1 MRLSRLFATTLR
13 QPPSEAESISH
24 QLLLRAGY
32 IRPLAAGLFSLLPLG
47 QRVAARIEG
56 IIRDEIDG
64 IGGQE
69 MKMPVVHPAEL
80 WRESGRY
87 DAIGDELG
95 RFTDRNG
102 RDMVLA
108 MTHEEVVTD
117 LARREI
123 KSYRQLPQL
132 IYHFQTKWRDDP
144 RPRAGLIRVR
154 EFTMK
159 DSYSLDASWEGLAK
173 QYDAHFAAY
182 QRIYARC
189 ELPVVAVK
197 SDTGMMGGKEAHEFM
212 VLTPIGE
219 DTLIL
224 CDACGYTANRQV
236 ARLRK
241 AEAPAAEPL
250 PLEKV
255 ATPHT
260 PTIAALA
267 ELLAIAPSQTAKAV
281 FLVADLPDAKGVRE
295 QFVFVVIRGDMD
307 LNETKLGNA
316 LGSLLGAP
324 PLRLRPARE
333 DEIRATGAEPGYAS
347 PIGLKGVLVLVD
359 DAVPASPNLVAGANE
374 AGYHLRNTNYG
385 RDYAAALVTDLAAA
399 DAGCACPECGAPVKA
414 ERGVEVGNI
423 FKLGTRYSE
432 ALGATFLDSD
442 GQTKPIIMGSYGIG
456 VGRLMACVVER
467 HHDADGLIWPEA
479 IAPYRVHLVRLPG
492 GEEIADRVYADLQA
506 ASVEVL
512 FDDRDDRAGVKFK
525 DADLIGL
532 PIRVTLGERA
542 LKSGG
547 AEVKFRRTG
556 ESRIVPLDELVKI
569 VERGA

>member
-13 QPPSEAESISH
+13 QPPTEAESKSH

-32 IRPLAAGLFSLLPLG
+32 MRPLAAGLFSLLPLG
-47 QRVAARIEG
+47 QRVAAKVEA
-56 IIRDEIDG
+56 IIRSEIDA

-182 QRIYARC
+182 ERIYSRC

-224 CDACGYTANRQV
+224 CSACGYTANRQV

-241 AEAPAAEPL
+241 PTAP
-250 PLEKV
+250 
-255 ATPHT
+255 T
-260 PTIAALA
+260 
-267 ELLAIAPSQTAKAV
+267 
-281 FLVADLPDAKGVRE
+281 
-295 QFVFVVIRGDMD
+295 
-307 LNETKLGNA
+307 
-316 LGSLLGAP
+316 
-324 PLRLRPARE
+324 
-333 DEIRATGAEPGYAS
+333 
-347 PIGLKGVLVLVD
+347 
-359 DAVPASPNLVAGANE
+359 
-374 AGYHLRNTNYG
+374 
-385 RDYAAALVTDLAAA
+385 
-399 DAGCACPECGAPVKA
+399 
-414 ERGVEVGNI
+414 
-423 FKLGTRYSE
+423 
-432 ALGATFLDSD
+432 
-442 GQTKPIIMGSYGIG
+442 
-456 VGRLMACVVER
+456 
-467 HHDADGLIWPEA
+467 
-479 IAPYRVHLVRLPG
+479 
-492 GEEIADRVYADLQA
+492 
-506 ASVEVL
+506 
-512 FDDRDDRAGVKFK
+512 
-525 DADLIGL
+525 
-532 PIRVTLGERA
+532 
-542 LKSGG
+542 
-547 AEVKFRRTG
+547 
-556 ESRIVPLDELVKI
+556 
-569 VERGA
+569 

>member
-1 MRLSRLFATTLR
+1 
-13 QPPSEAESISH
+13 
-24 QLLLRAGY
+24 
-32 IRPLAAGLFSLLPLG
+32 LAAGLFSLLPLG

-56 IIRDEIDG
+56 IIRSEIDG

-95 RFTDRNG
+95 RFSDRNG

-159 DSYSLDASWEGLAK
+159 DSYSLDATWEGLDK

-224 CDACGYTANRQV
+224 CSACGYTANRQV

-241 AEAPAAEPL
+241 PAAPVSEAL
-250 PLEKV
+250 PLERV

-267 ELLAIAPSQTAKAV
+267 ELLGIAPSQTAKAV
-281 FLVADLPDAKGVRE
+281 FLVADLPEPKGVRE
-295 QFVFVVIRGDMD
+295 QFVFVVMRGDMD

-316 LGSLLGAP
+316 LASLVGVP

-333 DEIRATGAEPGYAS
+333 EEIRSAGAEPGYAS
-347 PIGLKGVLVLVD
+347 PIGLKDVLVIVD

-374 AGYHLRNTNYG
+374 AGYHLRHTNYG
-385 RDYAAALVTDLAAA
+385 RDYTAALVTDLAAA
-399 DAGCACPECGAPVKA
+399 DAGCACPECGEPVRA

-432 ALGATFLDSD
+432 ALGATFLDAD

-456 VGRLMACVVER
+456 VGRLMACIVER
-467 HHDADGLIWPEA
+467 HHDGDGLIWPETV
-479 IAPYRVHLVRLPG
+479 APYRVHLVRLPG
-492 GEEIADRVYADLQA
+492 GEEIAERVYTDLHA
-506 ASVEVL
+506 AGIDVL

-525 DADLIGL
+525 DADLMGL

-547 AEVKFRRTG
+547 AEVKFRNSG
-556 ESRIVPLDELVKI
+556 ESRIVPLSDLVDT
-569 VERGA
+569 VRP

>member
-1 MRLSRLFATTLR
+1 
-13 QPPSEAESISH
+13 
-24 QLLLRAGY
+24 
-32 IRPLAAGLFSLLPLG
+32 
-47 QRVAARIEG
+47 
-56 IIRDEIDG
+56 
-64 IGGQE
+64 
-69 MKMPVVHPAEL
+69 MPVVHPAEL

-154 EFTMK
+154 EF
-159 DSYSLDASWEGLAK
+159 
-173 QYDAHFAAY
+173 
-182 QRIYARC
+182 
-189 ELPVVAVK
+189 
-197 SDTGMMGGKEAHEFM
+197 MMGGKEAHEFM

-241 AEAPAAEPL
+241 AQAPAADPL
-250 PLEKV
+250 PIEKV
-255 ATPHT
+255 STPRT

-267 ELLAIAPSQTAKAV
+267 EHLDVAPSQTAKAV

-295 QFVFVVIRGDMD
+295 QFVFVVMRGDMD

-316 LGSLLGAP
+316 LGSLLGTP

-347 PIGLKGVLVLVD
+347 PIGLKNVLVLVD

-385 RDYAAALVTDLAAA
+385 RDYTAALVTDLAAA

-467 HHDADGLIWPEA
+467 HHDGDGLIWPEA

-492 GEEIADRVYADLQA
+492 GEEIAERVYADLQA
-506 ASVEVL
+506 AGVEVL

-547 AEVKFRRTG
+547 AEVKFRSTG

>member
-347 PIGLKGVLVLVD
+347 PIGLKNVLVLVD

-385 RDYAAALVTDLAAA
+385 RDYTAALVTDLAAA

-492 GEEIADRVYADLQA
+492 GEEVAERVYADLQA
-506 ASVEVL
+506 AGVEVL

>member
-13 QPPSEAESISH
+13 QPPTEAEAKSH

-47 QRVAARIEG
+47 QRVAAKIEA
-56 IIRDEIDG
+56 IIRSEIDG

-87 DAIGDELG
+87 DVIGDELG

-189 ELPVVAVK
+189 DVPVVAVR

-224 CDACGYTANRQV
+224 CAACGYTTNRQV
-236 ARLRK
+236 ARLGK
-241 AEAPAAEPL
+241 PAAPAAAPL
-250 PLEKV
+250 PLERV

-267 ELLAIAPSQTAKAV
+267 ELLGISPSQTAKAV
-281 FLVADLPDAKGVRE
+281 FLIADLPEPKGVRE
-295 QFVFVVIRGDMD
+295 QFVFVVMRGDMD

-316 LGSLLGAP
+316 LAALKGVP

-333 DEIRATGAEPGYAS
+333 DEIRAVGAEPGYAS
-347 PIGLKGVLVLVD
+347 PIGLKDVLVLVD
-359 DAVPASPNLVAGANE
+359 DAVPASPNLVAGAN
-374 AGYHLRNTNYG
+374 ATGFHLRNTNYG
-385 RDYAAALVTDLAAA
+385 RDYTAALVTDLAAA
-399 DAGCACPECGAPVKA
+399 DEGCACPECGAPVRA

-432 ALGATFLDSD
+432 ALGATFLDAD
-442 GQTKPIIMGSYGIG
+442 GLTRPIIMGSYGIG
-456 VGRLMACVVER
+456 VGRLLACIVER
-467 HHDADGLIWPEA
+467 HNDADGLIWPEA
-479 IAPYRVHLVRLPG
+479 VAPYRVHLIQLPG
-492 GEEIADRVYADLQA
+492 GEAMAEQVYTDLLA
-506 ASVEVL
+506 AGVEVL
-512 FDDRDDRAGVKFK
+512 FDDRDERAGVKFK

-547 AEVKFRRTG
+547 AEVKRRRGG
-556 ESRIVPLDELVKI
+556 ESSIVPVAELVAT
-569 VERGA
+569 VRL